1 MLKLSEYIRTV
12 PAFWPALAF
21 TGGILLKD
29 FFNNDIP
36 VTVVMLILFLI
47 MIIIIPISFL
57 KSVPFGKISNLLLPA
72 GFLFAGYG
80 YSTMN
85 HKTIPTTEKEY
96 LLAEAVSLPSPKKA
110 STHIKLRML
119 KLENNRLILKNRSF
133 INAYFAEEQSL
144 KLPEPGEIIIVKS
157 RLSKISNAGN
167 PHEFNYKR
175 YLSLKNIY
183 FSTYIKDKEW
193 EILSFQ
199 SFMSDVKLLSL
210 QFKLFLQQKIKNI
223 ARTNDALHPE
233 LMLAICTGDK
243 SELEY
248 EIKTSFSNAGAIH
261 VMAVS
266 GLHVG
271 MIWMFLQYLTF
282 FLKKSKPGKILQFI
296 LIIAILWFYAL
307 MTGLSASVVRS
318 VTMFTIASLGGLMNR
333 KAIIF
338 NTLFIAAFIQVII
351 NPKIIYDVG
360 FQFSYT
366 AVLSILL
373 FHPPLNKIL
382 RSKNIFFKHVL
393 NLVNVSI
400 SAQIL
405 TFSLAAYYFHQ
416 FPVYFLLT
424 NLLVIPLVTL
434 LMMLFLTSVLFLFI
448 PPVADF
454 FLNSSLR
461 ITGLME
467 DSVELV
473 NSMPGN
479 TIQNIDLNLSQVYI
493 ILLIPLLFL
502 LFHYYRKF
510 LFLFL
515 GSTFFL
521 LSLGIAVM
529 KYNYRDKSSICVFNL
544 RDGTAINLLHHDRNL
559 LVHNDSIDMQG
570 LKYATS
576 AFFSKKLAG
585 NPDYITFDEVGSN
598 SGDYFFSL
606 PGNNNFIYTTG
617 SSLIALIND
626 NSIFSDYTSG
636 TKIKVDIMVLGN
648 TPLPSL
654 NDIQRHFHIS
664 SLVLGSSIPSY
675 IPDMKLSDSLS
686 VIYHKVSR
694 DGAYVDEL

>member
-585 NPDYITFDEVGSN
+585 NITFDEVGSN

>member
-1 MLKLSEYIRTV
+1 
-12 PAFWPALAF
+12 
-21 TGGILLKD
+21 
-29 FFNNDIP
+29 
-36 VTVVMLILFLI
+36 
-47 MIIIIPISFL
+47 
-57 KSVPFGKISNLLLPA
+57 
-72 GFLFAGYG
+72 
-80 YSTMN
+80 
-85 HKTIPTTEKEY
+85 
-96 LLAEAVSLPSPKKA
+96 
-110 STHIKLRML
+110 
-119 KLENNRLILKNRSF
+119 
-133 INAYFAEEQSL
+133 
-144 KLPEPGEIIIVKS
+144 
-157 RLSKISNAGN
+157 
-167 PHEFNYKR
+167 
-175 YLSLKNIY
+175 
-183 FSTYIKDKEW
+183 
-193 EILSFQ
+193 
-199 SFMSDVKLLSL
+199 
-210 QFKLFLQQKIKNI
+210 
-223 ARTNDALHPE
+223 
-233 LMLAICTGDK
+233 
-243 SELEY
+243 
-248 EIKTSFSNAGAIH
+248 
-261 VMAVS
+261 
-266 GLHVG
+266 
-271 MIWMFLQYLTF
+271 
-282 FLKKSKPGKILQFI
+282 
-296 LIIAILWFYAL
+296 
-307 MTGLSASVVRS
+307 
-318 VTMFTIASLGGLMNR
+318 MNR